1 MQQDNTITPDSSE
14 RIDYMDISI
23 DLSKDSLFDDLGLKR
38 LRESYMMDHETS
50 PQQRYAHVSKSFSS
64 NPEHAQR
71 LYEYASNHWL
81 SYATP
86 ELSYG
91 RNKRGLPISCFL
103 TYLPDSAKGLI
114 ETLTEVNTL
123 SMLGG
128 GVGIHMDIRSADDK
142 STGIIPHLKTYDASC
157 LAYKQGSTRRGSYAA
172 YLDISH
178 PEIVPFI
185 EMRKATGDPNIRC
198 PNLNHG
204 VNITDDF
211 MEIIEKCMIDPEYD
225 DSWNLIDP
233 ASKEVVE
240 TVSAKELWQL
250 LVETRVQRG
259 EPYMHFIDTANRALP
274 AFQKALGLKIH
285 GSNLCQEIEL
295 STDEERTAVCCL
307 ASLNL
312 NYYDDWKDDYQFHKD
327 VAEMLDNVL
336 ETFINTAPPEI
347 YKAKYSAIRERAIG
361 VGVMGFH
368 AYLQQNNIPFE
379 CALAKS
385 TNMRIFK
392 SIRTHLDKANQE
404 LAIERGECP
413 DAIGYGKRFSHTMAV
428 APNASS
434 SILMGNTS
442 PGIEPFRANAY
453 RQDTL
458 SGFSIYKNRWLNE
471 LLLTKNLTDDE
482 LNDVWKSIIADDG
495 SVQKLTI
502 LTDDEKMIFKT
513 ALEIDQRWV
522 IELATDRAQYID
534 QGQSVNVFFRP
545 DAHIKYLHAVHF
557 TAWKKGLKGL
567 YYLRSDKVRK
577 ADKVSQQIQRNII
590 EEIDMHHVADGDECL
605 ACQ

>member
-1 MQQDNTITPDSSE
+1 MLKI
-14 RIDYMDISI
+14 
-23 DLSKDSLFDDLGLKR
+23 KR
-38 LRESYMMDHETS
+38 LTVESTPVYDITVPETS
-50 PQQRYAHVSKSFSS
+50 
-64 NPEHAQR
+64 
-71 LYEYASNHWL
+71 
-81 SYATP
+81 
-86 ELSYG
+86 
-91 RNKRGLPISCFL
+91 CFF
-103 TYLPDSAKGLI
+103 A
-114 ETLTEVNTL
+114 N
-123 SMLGG
+123 
-128 GVGIHMDIRSADDK
+128 DI
-142 STGIIPHLKTYDASC
+142 
-157 LAYKQGSTRRGSYAA
+157 
-172 YLDISH
+172 
-178 PEIVPFI
+178 
-185 EMRKATGDPNIRC
+185 
-198 PNLNHG
+198 
-204 VNITDDF
+204 
-211 MEIIEKCMIDPEYD
+211 
-225 DSWNLIDP
+225 
-233 ASKEVVE
+233 
-240 TVSAKELWQL
+240 
-250 LVETRVQRG
+250 LV
-259 EPYMHFIDTANRALP
+259 HN
-274 AFQKALGLKIH
+274 
-285 GSNLCQEIEL
+285 CQEIEL
-295 STDEERTAVCCL
+295 ATDEDRTAVCCL

-312 NYYDDWKDDYQFHKD
+312 NYYDDWKDNYQFHKD

-336 ETFINTAPPEI
+336 EIFINTAPPEI
-347 YKAKYSAIRERAIG
+347 HKATYSAMRERAIG
-361 VGVMGFH
+361 IGVMGFH
-368 AYLQQNNIPFE
+368 AYLQQNKIPFE

-392 SIRTHLDKANQE
+392 SIRNHLDMANNE

-413 DAIGYGKRFSHTMAV
+413 DAVGYGKRFSHTMAV

-471 LLLTKNLTDDE
+471 LLLTKNLTDEE
-482 LNDVWKSIIADDG
+482 LSDVWKNIIADDG
-495 SVQKLTI
+495 SVQKLDI

-522 IELATDRAQYID
+522 IELATDRAPLLD

-590 EEIDMHHVADGDECL
+590 EEIDMHQVADGDECL

>member
-1 MQQDNTITPDSSE
+1 
-14 RIDYMDISI
+14 
-23 DLSKDSLFDDLGLKR
+23 
-38 LRESYMMDHETS
+38 
-50 PQQRYAHVSKSFSS
+50 
-64 NPEHAQR
+64 
-71 LYEYASNHWL
+71 
-81 SYATP
+81 
-86 ELSYG
+86 
-91 RNKRGLPISCFL
+91 
-103 TYLPDSAKGLI
+103 
-114 ETLTEVNTL
+114 
-123 SMLGG
+123 
-128 GVGIHMDIRSADDK
+128 
-142 STGIIPHLKTYDASC
+142 
-157 LAYKQGSTRRGSYAA
+157 
-172 YLDISH
+172 
-178 PEIVPFI
+178 
-185 EMRKATGDPNIRC
+185 
-198 PNLNHG
+198 
-204 VNITDDF
+204 
-211 MEIIEKCMIDPEYD
+211 
-225 DSWNLIDP
+225 
-233 ASKEVVE
+233 
-240 TVSAKELWQL
+240 
-250 LVETRVQRG
+250 
-259 EPYMHFIDTANRALP
+259 
-274 AFQKALGLKIH
+274 
-285 GSNLCQEIEL
+285 
-295 STDEERTAVCCL
+295 
-307 ASLNL
+307 
-312 NYYDDWKDDYQFHKD
+312 
-327 VAEMLDNVL
+327 
-336 ETFINTAPPEI
+336 
-347 YKAKYSAIRERAIG
+347 
-361 VGVMGFH
+361 
-368 AYLQQNNIPFE
+368 
-379 CALAKS
+379 
-385 TNMRIFK
+385 MRIFK

-458 SGFSIYKNRWLNE
+458 SGFSIYKNRWLHE

>member
-1 MQQDNTITPDSSE
+1 MSNTIK
-14 RIDYMDISI
+14 IDYNRD
-23 DLSKDSLFDDLGLKR
+23 KLFDELGMKR
-38 LRESYMMDHETS
+38 LKESYMMEGETS
-50 PQQRYAHVSKSFSS
+50 PQERYAYVSEKFSS

-71 LYEYASNHWL
+71 LYGYSSDHWL
-81 SYATP
+81 SYSTP

-91 RNKRGLPISCFL
+91 RNKRGMPISCFL
-103 TYLPDSAKGLI
+103 TYLPDSSSGLI
-114 ETLTEVNTL
+114 DTLSEVNTL

-128 GVGIHMDIRSADDK
+128 GVGIHMNIRSADNK
-142 STGIIPHLKTYDASC
+142 STGIIPHLKTYDASS
-157 LAYKQGSTRRGSYAA
+157 LAYRQGSTRRGSYAA

-211 MEIIEKCMIDPEYD
+211 MEIIEKCMIDPDFD

-233 ASKEVVE
+233 HSKIVVE
-240 TVSAKELWQL
+240 TVSAKHLWQL
-250 LVETRVQRG
+250 LIETRIQRG
-259 EPYMHFIDTANRALP
+259 EPYLHFIDTANRALP
-274 AFQKALGLKIH
+274 VFQKEKGLKIH

-295 STDEERTAVCCL
+295 ATDENRTAVCCL

-312 NYYDDWKDDYQFHKD
+312 DYYDEWKDNYQFYKD

-336 ETFINTAPPEI
+336 TIFIQEAPDEI
-347 YKAKYSAIRERAIG
+347 SRAKYSASQERSIG
-361 VGVMGFH
+361 IGVMGFH
-368 AYLQQNNIPFE
+368 SYLQQNNIPFE
-379 CALAKS
+379 CAMAKS
-385 TNMRIFK
+385 VNINIFK
-392 SIRTHLDKANQE
+392 NIRYQLDKVNSE

-413 DAIGYGKRFSHTMAV
+413 DAVGYGKRFSHTMAI

-434 SILMGNTS
+434 SIIMGNTS
-442 PGIEPFRANAY
+442 PGIEPYRANAY

-458 SGFSIYKNRWLNE
+458 SGFSIYKNKWLKR
-471 LLLTKNLTDDE
+471 LLESKGYTEAKLDDI
-482 LNDVWKSIIADDG
+482 WKDIIANDG
-495 SVQKLTI
+495 SVQHLDI
-502 LTDDEKMIFKT
+502 LSDDEKMVFKT

-522 IELATDRAQYID
+522 IDLAADRAPLVD
-534 QGQSVNVFFRP
+534 QGQSVNIFIRP

-557 TAWKKGLKGL
+557 SAWKKGVKGL

-577 ADKVSQQIQRNII
+577 ADKVSQQIQRDII
-590 EEIDMHHVADGDECL
+590 EEINLQSIVDGEECL

>member
-1 MQQDNTITPDSSE
+1 MQQDNIKSPESE
-14 RIDYMDISI
+14 RTDYMGISI
-23 DLSKDSLFDDLGLKR
+23 DLSRDSLFDELGLKR
-38 LRESYMMDHETS
+38 LRESYMMEHETS

-71 LYEYASNHWL
+71 LYEYASTHWL

-211 MEIIEKCMIDPEYD
+211 MEIIEKCMVDPDYD

-250 LVETRVQRG
+250 LIETRVQRG

-274 AFQKALGLKIH
+274 AFQKALELKIH
-285 GSNLCQEIEL
+285 GSNLCLVGSTLIEIKESHESKSQTIELEQFIEKYELGYYTDVLVKSHNGDSVSWSKISNASKTAEVTELYEIETPCGKMIKCTANHQIYTTNRGYVEAKDL
-295 STDEERTAVCCL
+295 VETDEL
-307 ASLNL
+307 L
-312 NYYDDWKDDYQFHKD
+312 
-327 VAEMLDNVL
+327 
-336 ETFINTAPPEI
+336 
-347 YKAKYSAIRERAIG
+347 
-361 VGVMGFH
+361 
-368 AYLQQNNIPFE
+368 
-379 CALAKS
+379 
-385 TNMRIFK
+385 
-392 SIRTHLDKANQE
+392 
-404 LAIERGECP
+404 
-413 DAIGYGKRFSHTMAV
+413 
-428 APNASS
+428 
-434 SILMGNTS
+434 IL
-442 PGIEPFRANAY
+442 
-453 RQDTL
+453 
-458 SGFSIYKNRWLNE
+458 
-471 LLLTKNLTDDE
+471 
-482 LNDVWKSIIADDG
+482 
-495 SVQKLTI
+495 
-502 LTDDEKMIFKT
+502 
-513 ALEIDQRWV
+513 
-522 IELATDRAQYID
+522 
-534 QGQSVNVFFRP
+534 
-545 DAHIKYLHAVHF
+545 
-557 TAWKKGLKGL
+557 
-567 YYLRSDKVRK
+567 
-577 ADKVSQQIQRNII
+577 
-590 EEIDMHHVADGDECL
+590 
-605 ACQ
+605 